1 MCLYFEGNQ
10 EAPAEAA
17 LGEAGEESSSA
28 GSCQLSAEMKG
39 ERPAGCAAMTPA
51 LFYPIL
57 DSEVVQLTYECL
69 HGVIQLYHPSATCA
83 RMSVV
88 IS

>member
-17 LGEAGEESSSA
+17 PGEAGEESSSA

-39 ERPAGCAAMTPA
+39 EKPAGCAVMTAA
-51 LFYPIL
+51 LFYHIL
-57 DSEVVQLTYECL
+57 DSEVV
-69 HGVIQLYHPSATCA
+69 
-83 RMSVV
+83 
-88 IS
+88 